1 MEHTNYIY
9 FRPLEWENQIEK
21 MGPLFL
27 NVLIENENGI
37 VITWI
42 LAM

>member
-1 MEHTNYIY
+1 
-9 FRPLEWENQIEK
+9 

>member
-1 MEHTNYIY
+1 
-9 FRPLEWENQIEK
+9 

-27 NVLIENENGI
+27 NVLIQNENGI

>member
-1 MEHTNYIY
+1 
-9 FRPLEWENQIEK
+9 

-37 VITWI
+37 VIAWI